1 MCKFYLTFI
10 SSEYGANSSNVSYA
24 PGSTYT
30 ALAIAA
36 ERYLGICYPYN
47 GDSWFRKFRFFFF
60 GILAACLL
68 IDLPRYGCTD
78 FLQYCFSHFCLM

>member
-1 MCKFYLTFI
+1 MQLI
-10 SSEYGANSSNVSYA
+10 LSSA

-68 IDLPRYGCTD
+68 IDLPRYG
-78 FLQYCFSHFCLM
+78 YG